1 MAPRA
6 AWRLE
11 ALGFSEVFEYRAGKS
26 DWSAAG
32 LATDGAVT
40 ELRAREVMH
49 AVATCSPSDLIADLS
64 EERVVVNEDGVILG
78 RVRAAQL
85 TSEPGVRVDEVMT
98 PGPTTVRAN
107 EPLEALVSRMAKR
120 NVPSILVSD
129 PDGVLLGALERDDAE
144 RELGARDAEAP

>member
-107 EPLEALVSRMAKR
+107 EPLEALVPRMAKR

>member
-32 LATDGAVT
+32 LATDGTVT
-40 ELRAREVMH
+40 ELRAGQVMH

-64 EERVVVNEDGVILG
+64 EERVVVNEGGVILG

-85 TSEPGVRVDEVMT
+85 TGEPGVRVHEVMT
-98 PGPTTVRAN
+98 SGPTTVRAN
-107 EPLEALVSRMAKR
+107 EPLAGLVARMAKG

-144 RELGARDAEAP
+144 RALGARGAEAP